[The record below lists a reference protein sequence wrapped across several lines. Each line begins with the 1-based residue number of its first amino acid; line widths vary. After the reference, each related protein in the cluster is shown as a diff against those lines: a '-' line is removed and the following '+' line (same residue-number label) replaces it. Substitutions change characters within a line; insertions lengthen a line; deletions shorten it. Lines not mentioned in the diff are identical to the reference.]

1 MAEVRRLLARVA
13 SLFRSSRAEA
23 ELAREM
29 DAHLQLLEDQLIA
42 RGMSA
47 TEARYAARRAFGG
60 VEQAKE
66 HQRDERTVRWLAG
79 WPMDLK
85 LGVRMLVKSPGL
97 TIVAGL
103 ALAIAIG
110 AGAAY
115 LEFTRDALYPT
126 LPVPDRD
133 RVVGIT
139 IRDIERSQPVMR
151 VMADFVRWRDTAT
164 TVEELG
170 AWRRIEGR
178 LVTPDGRTD
187 SPRAVQISA
196 TAFRLMP
203 TRPLMGRSLTTDDER
218 PGAPPVMVIGH
229 DLWQARFGADPGII
243 GRPARFEQTFYT
255 IVGVMP
261 EGFTFPTNHNLW
273 MPLEIRSGLQRGEG
287 PWLQMFA
294 GLKPGATL
302 TTAQAELQGLLAD
315 APSLRA
321 DVRLYL
327 DSILMEDRESSE
339 VKLLHAVN
347 LVFVLLLTLCGANV
361 ATLVFARTAMRESE
375 ITVRAALGASRGRI
389 TAQLFAE
396 ALVLSCVGAVAGL
409 LVARFIG
416 AWLTLK
422 FVEASGAPRPFWWNE
437 NLSLETVL
445 YAGLLAVLAAVIV
458 GVTPALKATG
468 KNLQG
473 RLREAGTGGSR
484 LQFGKLWTG
493 VIVAQTAITV
503 IFLAAAASL
512 AIDLARETYAMAV
525 TYERER
531 ILLAQLVST
540 DSGSASERQR
550 RRAESLRTLIER
562 LRSEPGVTAATY
574 ATSLPGATFER
585 LAFEFPASGDGPATV
600 RMTSSARVGP
610 GFFELAGLPLVA
622 GRDFRDSEIVGGHP
636 VAIVDESFVR
646 LHLGRRNPIGL
657 LMREAAVDGRVERG
671 PWREIVGV
679 VRDVK
684 RKPTTVWEGAVLYLP
699 APASTPGTRLLL
711 RTEGPAAALIDRVQ
725 TVALDTVPSLR
736 LDGAISAD
744 RMAEEDILPAR
755 LLLRAIGVT
764 SAVAMLLSMAG
775 IYALTSFTLSRR
787 TREIGIRVALG
798 AVPRRIITSVFSR
811 TFMQVALGALSGVA
825 PAAAV
830 VTMLG
835 GDNGPGP
842 VAAGVVALA
851 VAILILCVAMVSCT
865 LPLRRALRIDP
876 MQALRAE

>member
-1 MAEVRRLLARVA
+1 MAEIRRLLARVV
-13 SLFRSSRAEA
+13 SLLRSSRAEA
-23 ELAREM
+23 DLAREVNS
-29 DAHLQLLEDQLIA
+29 HLQLLEDQFVG
-42 RGMSA
+42 RGMTA
-47 TEARYAARRAFGG
+47 AEARHAARRAFGG

-66 HQRDERTVRWLAG
+66 HQRDARTFRWLAG

-133 RVVGIT
+133 RIVGIM
-139 IRDIERSQPVMR
+139 IRDIERRAPVTR
-151 VMADFVRWRDTAT
+151 VMSDFVQWRDTT
-164 TVEELG
+164 TTLEELG
-170 AWRRIEGR
+170 AARRVEGR
-178 LVTPDGRTD
+178 LITPDGRTEP
-187 SPRAVQISA
+187 PRAVQISA
-196 TAFRLMP
+196 TAFRLIP
-203 TRPLMGRSLTTDDER
+203 TRALMGRPLTADDER
-218 PGAPPVMVIGH
+218 PGAASVMVIGH
-229 DLWQARFGADPGII
+229 DVWQTRFGADPGII
-243 GRPARFEQTFYT
+243 GRPARFEHTFYT

-261 EGFTFPTNHNLW
+261 EGFTFPQNHNLW
-273 MPLEIRSGLQRGEG
+273 MPLEARSGLQRGEG

-294 GLKPGATL
+294 RLKSGVTL
-302 TTAQAELQGLLAD
+302 ASAEAELQGSLRT
-315 APSLRA
+315 APTLRA

-327 DSILMEDRESSE
+327 DSILMDDRESSE
-339 VKLLHAVN
+339 VTLLHAVN
-347 LVFVLLLTLCGANV
+347 LVFVLLLALCGANV

-396 ALVLSCVGAVAGL
+396 ALVLSCLGAVAGL

-422 FVEASGAPRPFWWNE
+422 LVEASGAPRPFWWNE

-445 YAGLLAVLAAVIV
+445 YAALLAMLAAVIV

-473 RLREAGTGGSR
+473 RLREAGAGGSR
-484 LQFGKLWTG
+484 MQFGKLWTG

-512 AIDLARETYAMAV
+512 GLNLTRETSATAV
-525 TYERER
+525 TYNREQ

-540 DSGSASERQR
+540 ESGSSSERQR
-550 RRAESLRTLIER
+550 RRAESLQTLIER
-562 LRSEPGVTAATY
+562 LKTEPGVTAATY
-574 ATSLPGATFER
+574 ATSLPGVTFER
-585 LAFEFPASGDGPATV
+585 LAFELPASGEGSAAV

-622 GRDFRDSEIVGGHP
+622 GRDFRESEIFGGHP
-636 VAIVDESFVR
+636 VVIVDESFVR

-657 LMREAAVDGRVERG
+657 LIREAAGDGGAERG
-671 PWREIVGV
+671 PWREIIGV
-679 VRDVK
+679 VRDIK

-699 APASTPGTRLLL
+699 APASTPGMRLLL
-711 RTEGPAAALIDRVQ
+711 RTEGRASALIDRVQ
-725 TVALDTVPSLR
+725 TVALDAVPSLR
-736 LDGAISAD
+736 LDDAISAD
-744 RMAEEDILPAR
+744 RMAEQDILPAR
-755 LLLRAIGVT
+755 LLLRALGVT
-764 SAVAMLLSMAG
+764 AAVAMLLSMAG
-775 IYALTSFTLSRR
+775 IYALSSFTLSRR

-798 AVPRRIITSVFSR
+798 ARPRRIITNVFSR
-811 TFMQVALGALSGVA
+811 TFTQVSLGALAGVF
-825 PAAAV
+825 PAAGV
-830 VTMLG
+830 VTMFLG
-835 GDNGPGP
+835 DSGPGY
-842 VAAGVVALA
+842 VGAAVVALA
-851 VAILILCVAMVSCT
+851 VAAFILCVALVSCT
-865 LPLRRALRIDP
+865 VPLRRALQIDP